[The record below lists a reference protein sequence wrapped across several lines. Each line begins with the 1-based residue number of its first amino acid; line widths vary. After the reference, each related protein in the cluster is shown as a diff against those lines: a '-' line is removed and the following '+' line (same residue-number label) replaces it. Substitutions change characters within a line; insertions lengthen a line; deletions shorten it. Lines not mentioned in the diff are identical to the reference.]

1 MSSTQVVA
9 ALILL
14 AACGRAGS
22 GDESAAASSDRAA
35 KAASVSNA
43 IAAQPAAADSILK
56 ANGYTA
62 EEYQRVMFEIAKDS
76 AESAR
81 YAAAIKR

>member
-1 MSSTQVVA
+1 MSSAYVCA
-9 ALILL
+9 ALVVL

-22 GDESAAASSDRAA
+22 DAASSDRVT
-35 KAASVSNA
+35 KAAAVSNA
-43 IAAQPAAADSILK
+43 IAAKPAAADSILK

-62 EEYQRVMFEIAKDS
+62 DEYQRVMFEIAKDS

-81 YAAAIKR
+81 YAAAVHR